1 MNEMNE
7 DLLKEDGVTV
17 QTVANLRYIMQ
28 SFECDLIIAMD
39 VYQNVLAEKGIASN
53 VRYQCECEEEEVGG

>member
-28 SFECDLIIAMD
+28 SFECDLSMAMD

-53 VRYQCECEEEEVGG
+53 VRYQCECVEEEVGG